1 MAERPQPPALETIDA
16 SSTMTMK
23 QPAPTARVPDSSM
36 RVSAPGEVRIGPLRA
51 LPTVLRELGVEP
63 QRAFA
68 LADVEPRLFD
78 DADSRMSFE
87 SLSRLFDIC
96 CKLTG
101 CEHFGLL
108 VGGRFDLRAFGP
120 LGQLMRNCPT
130 LGDALHCLL
139 HNLYLQDHAATVLL
153 LKAESSRVLLGYSI
167 YRHGS
172 AAALQVLDAAIAVG
186 SRLLAELGGKRWQP
200 VRVQLAHGRPRSVA
214 AFRRVFGPNLLFDA
228 EVSGIVF
235 DADWLGQG
243 IEGADA
249 TLHAHLSQAMR
260 DAESASAV
268 RFSDRVQSVLHQ
280 MLLGSEIST
289 AAVAQHFGLHER
301 GLRRR
306 LAAEGESL
314 QQLVG
319 RTRFEL
325 ARQLLRNTGLRV
337 TQIGLALGYEDAN
350 AFSRAFH
357 RWAQCSPTQWR
368 AGA

>member
-1 MAERPQPPALETIDA
+1 MKQRTNAARE
-16 SSTMTMK
+16 SGSTM
-23 QPAPTARVPDSSM
+23 RL
-36 RVSAPGEVRIGPLRA
+36 SAPGEVRIGPLRA
-51 LPTVLRELGVEP
+51 LPAVLRECGVEP
-63 QRAFA
+63 GRAFA
-68 LADVEPRLFD
+68 RAGVEPRLFD
-78 DADSRMSFE
+78 DAESRLPFE
-87 SLSRLFDIC
+87 SLSRLLDIC
-96 CKLTG
+96 SRLTG
-101 CEHFGLL
+101 CAHFGLA
-108 VGGRFDLRAFGP
+108 VGERFELQAFGP
-120 LGQLMRNCPT
+120 LGELMRNCPT
-130 LGDALHCLL
+130 LGDALHGLL

-153 LKAESSRVLLGYSI
+153 LKVETARVLLGYSI

-172 AAALQVLDAAIAVG
+172 AAALHVLDAAIAVG
-186 SRLLAELGGKRWQP
+186 YRLLAELGGARWQP
-200 VRVQLAHGRPRSVA
+200 VRVQFAHGRPRNVE
-214 AFRRVFGPNLLFDA
+214 AFRAVFGPNLLFNA

-249 TLHAHLSQAMR
+249 TLHARLSQALR

-280 MLLGSEIST
+280 MLLGSEISA
-289 AAVAQHFGLHER
+289 AAVARHFGLHER
-301 GLRRR
+301 SLRRR

-350 AFSRAFH
+350 AFSRAF
-357 RWAQCSPTQWR
+357 RGWAQCSPTQWR

>member
-1 MAERPQPPALETIDA
+1 
-16 SSTMTMK
+16 
-23 QPAPTARVPDSSM
+23 M
-36 RVSAPGEVRIGPLRA
+36 RLSAPGEVRIGPLRA
-51 LPTVLRELGVEP
+51 LPTVLREWGVEP

-68 LADVEPRLFD
+68 RAGVDPGLFD
-78 DADSRMSFE
+78 DAESRMPFE
-87 SLSRLFDIC
+87 ALSRLLDIC
-96 CKLTG
+96 SKLSG
-101 CEHFGLL
+101 CAHLGLL
-108 VGGRFDLRAFGP
+108 VGERFDLRAFGP

-139 HNLYLQDHAATVLL
+139 HNLYLLDHAATVLL
-153 LKAESSRVLLGYSI
+153 LKVETGRVLLGYSI

-186 SRLLAELGGKRWQP
+186 YRLLAELGGRRWQP
-200 VRVQLAHGRPRSVA
+200 VRVQLAHGRPRSVE
-214 AFRRVFGPNLLFDA
+214 AFRAVFGPHLVFNA

-243 IEGADA
+243 IAGADA
-249 TLHAHLSQAMR
+249 TLHAQLSQALR

-325 ARQLLRNTGLRV
+325 ARQLLRNTGLQV